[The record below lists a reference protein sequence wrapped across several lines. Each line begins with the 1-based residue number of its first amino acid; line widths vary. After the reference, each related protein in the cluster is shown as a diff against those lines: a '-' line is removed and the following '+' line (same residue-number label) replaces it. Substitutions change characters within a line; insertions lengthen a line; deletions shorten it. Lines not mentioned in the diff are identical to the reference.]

1 MLVLAWVAGV
11 LLLLSIPFSFG
22 LGLWGGPAPS
32 RIRRCS
38 TDGDS
43 VARALVLF
51 VQPDGNRFCVDLL
64 LFDSRDGR
72 GVPKS
77 VLVGPAPGG
86 AERAESLLRAAAVR
100 DDLVPL
106 RAIVDPS
113 SRSGFFAEP

>member
-22 LGLWGGPAPS
+22 LGLWGGPAHS
-32 RIRRCS
+32 RRCS

-51 VQPDGNRFCVDLL
+51 VAPDGNRFCVDLL
-64 LFDSRDGR
+64 LFASRDAP

-77 VLVGPAPGG
+77 ILVDPAPGG

-100 DDLVPL
+100 DDLVAL

-113 SRSGFFAEP
+113 SRSGLFAEP